1 MRISLCNEVV
11 RGLEFAAQ
19 CALAKGL
26 GYDGLELAPFTLGH
40 QPHRLAAVRRQQLR
54 RIAEDH
60 GLGITG
66 LHWLLVTPDGLSI
79 TSRDPV
85 TRERTLDVMRRLI
98 ELCAD
103 LGGTVLVHGS
113 PKQRPIPRGDTK
125 DVALGRAMD
134 CFAAI
139 AAVAEQAGVIY
150 CIEPLAPAE
159 TGLINTVEEA
169 ALIVEQIGSPALR
182 TMIDTCAAGQ
192 TESTPV
198 DALIEAWLPTGL
210 IAHIHLNDPNRRGPG
225 QGALRFGPILAAL
238 QRQSYAGRC
247 AIEPFVYE
255 PDGPSCAARALGYVR
270 GLLEAWRSAE
280 DLPDGAETAA
290 PSCR

>member
-11 RGLEFAAQ
+11 RELEFVAQ

-26 GYDGLELAPFTLGH
+26 GYDGLELAPFTLGP

-60 GLGITG
+60 GLSITG

-79 TSRDPV
+79 TSPDPV
-85 TRERTLDVMRRLI
+85 TRGRTLDVMRRLI

-103 LGGTVLVHGS
+103 LGGAILVHGS
-113 PKQRPIPRGDTK
+113 PKQRPVERGDSK
-125 DVALGRAMD
+125 EVALARATD

-139 AAVAEQAGVIY
+139 AADAEQAGVTY

-159 TGLINTVEEA
+159 TELINTVEEA
-169 ALIVEQIGSPALR
+169 ALIVEQIGAPALR

-192 TESTPV
+192 SESAPV
-198 DALIEAWLPTGL
+198 DALIETWLPTGL
-210 IAHIHLNDPNRRGPG
+210 IAHVHLNDPNRHAPG
-225 QGALRFGPILAAL
+225 QGTLRFGPVLAAL
-238 QRQSYAGRC
+238 RRHDYPGLC
-247 AIEPFVYE
+247 AVEPFVYD
-255 PDGPSCAARALGYVR
+255 PDGPTAAARALGYLR
-270 GLLEAWRSAE
+270 GLEEALAWQEADVPR
-280 DLPDGAETAA
+280 PRAA
-290 PSCR
+290 G